1 MKLRATRTVASSVLC
16 YSILACFLTAFA
28 HADDMYSVASYDALA
43 ADHRARRIGDNLT
56 IVVTEIASATA
67 DARTSFDKAFSLTGS
82 YALHNRT
89 GDGKLAANMTY
100 DGGAQTERSDKLVA
114 RLTVAVVGVNPDASL
129 RVKGQQEIVV
139 NGERQK
145 FLLEGRVR
153 PLDIGPDNTV
163 LSSRLSDAKISYT
176 GRGTLNDSQR
186 PGLIPRLL
194 SWLRLF

>member
-1 MKLRATRTVASSVLC
+1 MKLRATRAATSSVLC
-16 YSILACFLTAFA
+16 CSVLLVVTATVA
-28 HADDMYSVASYDALA
+28 RADDLYAATSYDALA
-43 ADHRARRIGDNLT
+43 ADHRALRIGDNVT

-89 GDGKLAANMTY
+89 GDGKLAANNTY
-100 DGGAQTERSDKLVA
+100 DGGAQTERTDKLIA
-114 RLTVAVVGVNPDASL
+114 RLTVSVVGIEPDASL
-129 RVKGQQEIVV
+129 RVKGQQEIVI

-153 PLDIGPDNTV
+153 TLDIGPDNTV

-176 GRGTLNDSQR
+176 GRGVLNDSQR
-186 PGLIPRLL
+186 AGLIPRLL
-194 SWLRLF
+194 GWLRLF